1 MGERELAWRDLIAIL
16 YRRRR
21 LIFHVFVGGTA
32 GVTLL
37 MFGLGPTYRASATLM
52 VTAERMRSISPDA
65 EAVPV
70 VDRVTEEDLN
80 SEAALLAKPELV
92 RQVLKLFY
100 GTEHAPRGGVLS
112 ILVRSPLE
120 VADSLYRR
128 LHGLPPLTD
137 FERWVHSTLRRVKVA
152 PIKKT
157 NLIEVSYKARGIEPE
172 WAATFVNALVDQG
185 LAQHER
191 IGRQSEAQQFFDVQR
206 QLLSERVAEAEKA
219 RREFYEREGLDSV
232 PEQRALWRTRL
243 AEIEAALEAAET
255 ELAVSSARVETVAA
269 ELRRH
274 PKIIARESRLAQ
286 NQAVQ
291 FIKPRILEKELE
303 RSRLLSTYKAS
314 SMKVR
319 DVERELAEARQ
330 LLESEKEMV
339 AERTSAANPTYQTL
353 ELDLAQARTELS
365 GFQARVDSLRRQLG
379 AARLR
384 LQHLD
389 SVAAEQARME
399 QEVALARD
407 AFSAYARKQEQAR
420 LSRELDASRLINLAV
435 AQPAQVPPGPA
446 HAHRMTLMAL
456 GALMSLSAGI
466 GAAFVRDRLDP
477 TLQDASDAAYLTGA
491 PVLAEIQH

>member
-1 MGERELAWRDLIAIL
+1 MGERELAWSDLVAIL

-21 LIFHVFVGGTA
+21 LLVQVFIGGMVA
-32 GVTLL
+32 VTLL
-37 MFGLGPTYRASATLM
+37 VFGLGPSYRATATLM
-52 VTAERMRSISPDA
+52 VTAERMRSISADA
-65 EAVPV
+65 EALPI
-70 VDRVTEEDLN
+70 VDRATDEDLN
-80 SEAALLAKPELV
+80 SQAALLAKPELV
-92 RQVLKLFY
+92 RQVLEGFN
-100 GTEHAPRGGVLS
+100 GTEHEPQGGIASV
-112 ILVRSPLE
+112 IVRWPLE
-120 VADSLYRR
+120 LADSLYRR
-128 LHGLPPLTD
+128 VHGLPPLTD
-137 FERWVHSTLRRVKVA
+137 FERWVHSTLRRVKVV

-191 IGRQSEAQQFFDVQR
+191 FGRQSEAQQFFDDQR
-206 QLLSERVAEAEKA
+206 QLLNERVAAAEKA

-243 AEIEAALEAAET
+243 AEIEAVLETAET
-255 ELAVSSARVETVAA
+255 ELAVSSARVQTLTA

-274 PKIIARESRLAQ
+274 PKVIAREARLAQ

-303 RSRLLSTYKAS
+303 RSKLLSTYKES

-330 LLESEKEMV
+330 LLEAEEAMV

-353 ELDLAQARTELS
+353 ELDLAQAKTELA
-365 GFQARVDSLRRQLG
+365 GFRARVDSLRQQLE
-379 AARLR
+379 AARAR

-389 SVAAEQARME
+389 SVAAEQARLE
-399 QEVALARD
+399 QEVGLVRD
-407 AFSAYARKQEQAR
+407 AFATYARKQEQAR
-420 LSRELDASRLINLAV
+420 LSSEMDASRLVNVAV
-435 AQPAQVPPGPA
+435 AQPAQVPPGPT
-446 HAHRMTLMAL
+446 HAYRMTLIAL

-466 GAAFVRDRLDP
+466 GVAFVRDRLDP
-477 TLQDASDAAYLTGA
+477 TLQDGSDAEFLAGA
-491 PVLAEIQH
+491 PLLAEIQQ